1 MKVVRIC
8 HREKQDLSISLSHQL
23 THSIHD
29 MRLSA
34 FWREEEEEKEE
45 EAGILTTTE

>member
-1 MKVVRIC
+1 MKVARIC